1 MNKLEKNINRK
12 NNELKGVRGARLV
25 EGLLGAQ
32 EGIIRKLKNDV
43 YKLESLIE
51 NKLDLGVTYST
62 QLKLEN
68 IEDFDVFMQEIND
81 NSVKLELAKQKLKIA
96 NEIKNEWLTDEVE
109 QVIKVKSTRTKK
121 VIIKDDTK
129 EGDV

>member
-12 NNELKGVRGARLV
+12 NNELKGARGARLV